1 MLTRIKNELFSV
13 ADWDFEIF
21 QDEQGNYSFHGATVC
36 DYFEIKNPTVAI
48 QRHIDEEWRFKA
60 PVEFGKGSNAWMIRE
75 PGLYQLAMI
84 ARTPL
89 AKTFQKWVYSE
100 VLPKLRAEGG
110 YLMPTATQQQTQALM
125 DQLQVRLSV
134 LEGNSRKVLGSSG
147 SAYMTA
153 RLFAEKI
160 KLRDPEVKPK
170 PSDGDSLA
178 GCLKE
183 KWWSYF
189 TDGFMNPASV
199 ENQQFRWLCKQIGY
213 EPKMVVPDFG
223 LISHCA
229 SKAQFPIWLMVW
241 YLENFFVPWRSSA
254 GKKTEYQSAFVD
266 ANRINLDDIILPS
279 WDDFTKHN
287 PSL

>member
-1 MLTRIKNELFSV
+1 MLTLATEHYESDLLNVDLEV
-13 ADWDFEIF
+13 Y
-21 QDEQGNYSFHGATVC
+21 QDEDRNFWFHGATLC
-36 DYFEIKNPTVAI
+36 DIFDLPNPSQMI
-48 QRHIDEEWRFKA
+48 QRHVDEDWRKKF
-60 PVEFGKGSNAWMIRE
+60 PVTHGKEAWFVTE
-75 PGLYQLAMI
+75 PGFYQLLHSSKHPA
-84 ARTPL
+84 
-89 AKTFQKWVYSE
+89 AKRFQRWVYSQ

-110 YLMPTATQQQTQALM
+110 YIMPTATQQQTQALM
-125 DQLQVRLSV
+125 DQLQARLSV
-134 LEGNSRKVLGSSG
+134 LDGNVRKVLGSSG

-160 KLRDPEVKPK
+160 KLRDPEVNPK

-189 TDGFMNPASV
+189 TDGFVNPSSV

-223 LISHCA
+223 LISHRA

-254 GKKTEYQSAFVD
+254 GKKTEYDSGFVD
-266 ANRINLDDIILPS
+266 VNRINLDDIILPS